1 MNLSSS
7 SKLYIGH
14 SGKISADN
22 NIEFKKFKYD
32 GFGHVTGTAAV
43 TSTDVLALGNM
54 ISGSGIGLSV
64 NSTNNKVLDLKAAT
78 AAELGG
84 VKIDNA
90 NASTYNLSILP
101 NGTLSAATVDQNI
114 GSIGL
119 SG

>member
-1 MNLSSS
+1 M
-7 SKLYIGH
+7 
-14 SGKISADN
+14 
-22 NIEFKKFKYD
+22 KKFKYD
-32 GFGHVTGTAAV
+32 SYGHITGIGDI
-43 TSTDVLALGNM
+43 TSADILALGNI
-54 ISGSGIGLSV
+54 ISGGGIGLSV
-64 NSTNNKVLDLKAAT
+64 NSTNKKVLDLKAAT

-84 VKIDNA
+84 VKIDNT